1 MMHRNKPAAIMTRG
15 SQFVPS
21 LEPFTPQIWDAS
33 PFSIV
38 VTDYDAAPE
47 LRRIVY
53 VNPAFSDLTG
63 FAAEEVLGKLISAM
77 DRPEPDLRRSA
88 ECEAILSSRKTCE
101 STFFHYRKD
110 GSKYLSR
117 ETVAP
122 FIEPDGSA
130 RFLMMIEMAVSS
142 IEHSPLDD
150 EIRDGVFVGLTLPMP
165 LQEYP
170 STPAPRHL
178 TSHPE
183 LDVLRDLWTKIRGDR
198 KLPRRGEF
206 DLGQVKRWASH
217 LSIATV
223 TFDGRF
229 KFRLFGT
236 ELTRLYGR
244 DLTGSNLDELT
255 PKDLW
260 SGVIQHYK
268 EVVRTRQPL
277 FAPISIAN
285 GRWYNEVSRLL
296 LPLAGDGDG
305 DAVSFVMAVD
315 YQRLQ

>member
-1 MMHRNKPAAIMTRG
+1 MILG
-15 SQFVPS
+15 SQLVPL
-21 LEPFTPQIWDAS
+21 LEPFSPQIWDAA

-38 VTDYDAAPE
+38 VTDYDTIPE
-47 LRRIVY
+47 LRKIVY

-63 FAAEEVLGKLISAM
+63 FSAEEVLGKPIAIM
-77 DRPEPDLRRSA
+77 DGREPGPRRSE
-88 ECEAILSSRKTCE
+88 ECEAILNDRKICE

-122 FIEPDGSA
+122 FIEPDGRA
-130 RFLMMIEMAVSS
+130 RFLMMIEIAVSAL
-142 IEHSPLDD
+142 EHSPLAE
-150 EIRDGVFVGLTLPMP
+150 EIRSGVFVGLTLPMP
-165 LQEYP
+165 LQEYLSAP
-170 STPAPRHL
+170 TPQHL

-183 LDVLRDLWTKIRGDR
+183 LDALRELWTMIRGDR
-198 KLPRRGEF
+198 VLPRRGEF
-206 DLGQVKRWASH
+206 DLGLVKRWASH

-229 KFRLFGT
+229 QFRLFGT

-244 DLTGSNLDELT
+244 DLTGSNLDDLT

-260 SGVIQHYK
+260 LGVKQHYK
-268 EVVRTRQPL
+268 EVVRTHQPV
-277 FAPISIAN
+277 FAPISISN

-296 LPLAGDGDG
+296 LPLAGDIDVDGDG
-305 DAVSFVMAVD
+305 DAAAFVMAVD
-315 YQRLQ
+315 YPRLH